1 MTIVESLWS
10 PSTWQPITTLTFF
23 LSICTL
29 ILGLFTA
36 FLWWET
42 RKAVVDSR
50 DSINISRSNSEI
62 MKKSLWH
69 YQTMAEAAREQTRKM
84 NLPDRPYLY
93 FDKNATLNS
102 PLNNVNLFIANIGR
116 TSAIIKDILIYC
128 KDILPPEM
136 NVDMFDDSKTCKRIK
151 ERFIM
156 WPEQKYI
163 IISVPDFGNHDHIV
177 GRVEFRDVFWNVRWQ
192 TFRYDK
198 IAFDKWEMRGGL
210 PWNSVTNPNE
220 GYEEDYP

>member
-1 MTIVESLWS
+1 
-10 PSTWQPITTLTFF
+10 
-23 LSICTL
+23 
-29 ILGLFTA
+29 
-36 FLWWET
+36 
-42 RKAVVDSR
+42 
-50 DSINISRSNSEI
+50 

-69 YQTMAEAAREQTRKM
+69 YQTMAKSAREQTRKM
-84 NLPDRPYLY
+84 DLPNRPYLY
-93 FDKNATLNS
+93 FAKNATLNS
-102 PLNNVNLFIANIGR
+102 PLNDVNLFIANIGG
-116 TSAIIKDILIYC
+116 TSAIIEDILIYC

-151 ERFIM
+151 ESFIM

-163 IISVPDFGNHDHIV
+163 IISVPDFGNHDYIV

-198 IAFDKWEMRGGL
+198 ISFDKWEMRGGL
-210 PWNSVTNPNE
+210 PWNGVTNPNE